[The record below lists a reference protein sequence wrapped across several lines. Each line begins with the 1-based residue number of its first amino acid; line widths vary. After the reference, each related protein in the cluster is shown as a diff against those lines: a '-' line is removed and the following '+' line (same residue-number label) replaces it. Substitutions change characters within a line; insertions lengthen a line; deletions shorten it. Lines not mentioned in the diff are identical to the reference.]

1 MIEQKNLFNSLITGD
16 SKGILEIYELV
27 YPSVRKYIRNNSGN
41 QEDAED
47 VFQRALLHITT
58 KAKVK
63 NYQPVANFEWY
74 LYGICKNLWLKELN
88 FRKKWATK
96 AEVKE
101 VTDESNAKLM
111 ALEILE
117 HDRREVYLRN
127 FNLLSDNC
135 KKVLSLFLKKRK
147 QKEIAEELGYSSET
161 VVRQRVFK
169 CKNKLTKLIQKDAS
183 YHKLKNL

>member
-1 MIEQKNLFNSLITGD
+1 MTEQKNLFNSLLTGD

-47 VFQRALLHITT
+47 IFQKSLLHITT

-88 FRKKWATK
+88 FRKKWSTK

-101 VTDESNAKLM
+101 VTDENNAKLM

-135 KKVLSLFLKKRK
+135 KKVLSLFLKKRR
-147 QKEIAEELGYSSET
+147 QKEIAEELGYNSET

-169 CKNKLTKLIQKDAS
+169 CKSKLTKLIQKDAA
-183 YHKLKNL
+183 YKKLRSL

>member
-47 VFQRALLHITT
+47 IFQKALLHVTT

-96 AEVKE
+96 AEVRE
-101 VTDESNAKLM
+101 ITDESNAKLM

-147 QKEIAEELGYSSET
+147 QKEIAEELGYNSET

-169 CKNKLTKLIQKDAS
+169 CKSKLTKLIQKDPS
-183 YHKLKNL
+183 YKKLKNL

>member
-1 MIEQKNLFNSLITGD
+1 MSEQKNLFNALITGD
-16 SKGILEIYELV
+16 SKGISEIYELV

-47 VFQRALLHITT
+47 IFQRSLLNITT

-63 NYQPVANFEWY
+63 NYEPVVNFEWY

-88 FRKKWATK
+88 FRKKWSAK

-101 VTDESNAKLM
+101 ITDESNAKLI

-117 HDRREVYLRN
+117 NDRREVYLRN
-127 FNLLSDNC
+127 FELLSDNC

-147 QKEIAEELGYSSET
+147 QKEIAEELGYNSET

-169 CKNKLTKLIQKDAS
+169 CKSKLTKLIQKDPS
-183 YHKLKNL
+183 YKKLKTL